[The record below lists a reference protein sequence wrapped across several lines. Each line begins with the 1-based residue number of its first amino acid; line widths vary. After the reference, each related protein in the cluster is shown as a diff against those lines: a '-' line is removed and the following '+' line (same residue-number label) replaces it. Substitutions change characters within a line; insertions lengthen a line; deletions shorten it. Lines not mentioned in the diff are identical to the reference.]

1 VSHAIPC
8 FDCVV
13 DASVGIKLF
22 LDEPLA
28 DRAAALFAH
37 LCDNPPAYFY
47 VPDLFFIECANI
59 LWKHVRRFH
68 YPEHIAL
75 QNINDLASLRLRPAA
90 MQSLAEDALTLAIQ
104 HGCTTYDAAYVTLAA
119 HLSVPLVTADEALI
133 RILPETEFDVRFLG
147 DWPTL

>member
-1 VSHAIPC
+1 MSDTTPC

-68 YPEHIAL
+68 YPEHVAR
-75 QNINDLASLRLRPAA
+75 QSMSDLAALHLRPAA
-90 MQSLAEDALTLAIQ
+90 MQSLAEDALILAVQ

-119 HLSVPLVTADEALI
+119 HLSVPLVTADAVLL
-133 RILPETEFDVRFLG
+133 RVLVATEFDIRFLG

>member
-1 VSHAIPC
+1 MSDTTPC

-37 LCDNPPAYFY
+37 LSDSPPAYFY

-59 LWKHVRRFH
+59 FWKHVRCFH
-68 YPEHIAL
+68 YPQHVAR
-75 QNINDLASLRLRPAA
+75 QNIGDLASLQLRPAA
-90 MQSLAEDALTLAIQ
+90 MQSLAEDALTLAIH
-104 HGCTTYDAAYVTLAA
+104 HGCTAYDAAYVALAM
-119 HLSVPLVTADEALI
+119 HLSVPLVTADETLI
-133 RILPETEFDVRFLG
+133 RVFAATEFDIRFLG
-147 DWPTL
+147 EWPTL